1 VRTFRP
7 SAKGWRLV
15 SLRVVAAVEF
25 IKGALVLVAGAGV
38 LSLLHSDVQHVAE
51 QLVHHLH
58 LDPASRVPQ
67 IFIDLA
73 GRVTSGDLWLLA
85 IGAATY
91 AIVRIVEAYGLWRE
105 RLWAEW
111 LGAVSALIYV
121 PFELHALT
129 KGVTPLRLT
138 TLAINLAVVWVLTAA
153 LARRGRR
160 RQGS

>member
-1 VRTFRP
+1 MRTSRP
-7 SAKGWRLV
+7 GAGSWRLV
-15 SLRVVAAVEF
+15 SLRAVAAVEF
-25 IKGALVLVAGAGV
+25 IKGALVLVAGAGL

-58 LDPASRVPQ
+58 LDPASRAPQ

-91 AIVRIVEAYGLWRE
+91 AIVRIAEAYGLWRE
-105 RLWAEW
+105 RIWAEW
-111 LGAVSALIYV
+111 LGAVSGLIYV

-129 KGVTPLRLT
+129 KGVTPLRVT

-153 LARRGRR
+153 LAHRRRR
-160 RQGS
+160 RQGG

>member
-1 VRTFRP
+1 VRT
-7 SAKGWRLV
+7 SAPDAGRWRLV
-15 SLRVVAAVEF
+15 SLRAVAAVEF
-25 IKGALVLVAGAGV
+25 IKGALVLVAGAGL

-58 LDPASRVPQ
+58 LDPASHAPQ

-73 GRVTSGDLWLLA
+73 GRVTSRDLWLLA
-85 IGAATY
+85 IGAAIY

-105 RLWAEW
+105 RAWAEW
-111 LGAVSALIYV
+111 FGAVSALIYV
-121 PFELHALT
+121 PFEMHALL
-129 KGVTPLRLT
+129 KSVTPLKLT
-138 TLAINLAVVWVLTAA
+138 TLAINLAVVWVLTAV

>member
-1 VRTFRP
+1 MRN
-7 SAKGWRLV
+7 SAPGASRWRLV
-15 SLRVVAAVEF
+15 SLRAVAAVEF
-25 IKGALVLVAGAGV
+25 IKGALVLVAGVGL

-51 QLVHHLH
+51 QLIHHLH

-85 IGAATY
+85 IGAAIY
-91 AIVRIVEAYGLWRE
+91 AVVRIVEAYGLWRE
-105 RLWAEW
+105 RVWAEW

-121 PFELHALT
+121 PFEMHALL
-129 KGVTPLRLT
+129 KGFTPLRLT

-153 LARRGRR
+153 LMQRR
-160 RQGS
+160 RRR